1 VTAAGAKTGG
11 MGPLGRLARAYG
23 VQTAYHDIA
32 HNRVT
37 VSPRTILAVL
47 RSLGAP
53 LEKAE
58 DARDALR
65 EHEQARWR
73 RPCDPVVVVWDGGTG
88 ELPVRLPHTVS
99 DARIGFR
106 LRLENGS
113 VRELTRDLSRL
124 PAAQEKEVE
133 GGRYVMKT
141 IDLPGKLPWGYHN
154 LTVEICGKTS
164 ETLVLSAPRKAYRSG
179 EGDEGMTW
187 GVFLPLYALHSQ
199 RSLGSG
205 DLSDLSSLMEWVSGM
220 GGNVVGTL
228 PLLAAFLSEPFNP
241 SPYAPA
247 SRLFWNEFYLDVTR
261 VPEFALCPPAR
272 ELFSSPGF
280 RAEVASLRNGP
291 LVDYRRGM
299 ALKRKVI
306 EELALSFFSGNVP
319 SRREAFREFLT
330 ANPEAE
336 EYASFRATG
345 EKQRAPWAAWP
356 APLKD
361 GAITPKDYD
370 EKAKKY
376 HLYAQW
382 VVGEQFHSMSK
393 RFRERGEALY
403 LDLPLGVS
411 YDSYDVWRQRD
422 LFVLDVSAGAPPDD
436 FFTQGQDWGFPPLHP
451 VRSREEGFRYFREC
465 LRHQFRHAGILRID
479 HVMGLHRF
487 FCVPKGVTAREG
499 TYVRY
504 PAEEMYAILSLESH
518 RHGVRL
524 VGEDLGTVPPY
535 VRPAMA
541 RHGLSRMS
549 VVQFGLSPDPAHA
562 LKAVPAGSLGC
573 LNTHDM
579 PPFASF
585 WEGRDIDDRL
595 ALGLLDEKGCREEK
609 TMRSRVKGALAAFL
623 RRQGWLERS
632 GAGAEEVLAACLSF
646 LAGSRAGVVIVNLE
660 DLYLETNPQNVP
672 GTSKERPNWLR
683 KARHGFEEIREMPH
697 VIRILREVDRLRKGK
712 EAGLG
717 SPAGQERKPTREEV
731 G

>member
-1 VTAAGAKTGG
+1 VKASRINNGG
-11 MGPLGRLARAYG
+11 KGPLGRLARAYG

-32 HNRVT
+32 CNRVT
-37 VSPRTILAVL
+37 ASPRTILAVL
-47 RSLGAP
+47 RALGAP

-73 RPCDPVVVVWDGGTG
+73 RPCDPVVVVWDGGSG
-88 ELPVRLPHTVS
+88 ELPVRLPRTLS

-106 LRLENGS
+106 LRLEDGG
-113 VRELTRDLSRL
+113 VLELPCDLSRL
-124 PAAQEKEVE
+124 PAAQEREVE
-133 GGRYVMKT
+133 GERYVMKT
-141 IDLPGKLPWGYHN
+141 IDLPGNLPWGYHN
-154 LTVEICGKTS
+154 LTLEISGKTS
-164 ETLVLSAPRKAYRSG
+164 ETLVLSSPRRAYRP
-179 EGDEGMTW
+179 DEGAGGKTW
-187 GVFLPLYALHSQ
+187 GVFLPLYALSSDK
-199 RSLGSG
+199 SLGNG

-220 GGNVVGTL
+220 GGTVVGTL

-261 VPEFALCPPAR
+261 VPEFAACPPAR

-280 RAEVASLRNGP
+280 RAEVAALRTGP

-299 ALKRKVI
+299 ALRRRVI
-306 EELALSFFSGNVP
+306 EELARSFFSGNDP
-319 SRREAFREFLT
+319 LRREAFREYV
-330 ANPEAE
+330 ADNPEAE

-345 EKQRAPWAAWP
+345 ERQRAPWAAWP

-361 GAITPKDYD
+361 GTITPGAYE
-370 EKAKKY
+370 EKGKKY

-382 VVGEQFHSMSK
+382 VLAEQFQAMSK
-393 RFRERGEALY
+393 RFRDRGKALY

-411 YDSYDVWRQRD
+411 YDSYDVWRRRD
-422 LFVLDVSAGAPPDD
+422 LFVLEVSAGAPPDD

-451 VRSREEGFRYFREC
+451 VRSREEGFRYFRDC

-487 FCVPKGVTAREG
+487 FCVPKGMTAREG

-524 VGEDLGTVPPY
+524 VGEDLGTVPSY

-549 VVQFGLSPDPAHA
+549 VVQFGLSPDPVRA

-595 ALGLLDEKGCREEK
+595 ALGLLDEKGSREER
-609 TMRSRVKGALAAFL
+609 TMRSRVKGALSSFL

-646 LAGSRAGVVIVNLE
+646 LAASRAGVVIVNLE

-683 KARHGFEEIREMPH
+683 KARHGFEEIREMSQ
-697 VIRILREVDRLRKGK
+697 VIRILRKVDRLRKGK
-712 EAGLG
+712 EAGLEH
-717 SPAGQERKPTREEV
+717 PAGQVRKPARKEV

>member
-1 VTAAGAKTGG
+1 VTAAGGKTGG

-23 VQTAYHDIA
+23 VQTAYNDIA
-32 HNRVT
+32 HKRVT
-37 VSPRTILAVL
+37 ASPRTILAVL
-47 RSLGAP
+47 RALGAP

-73 RPCDPVVVVWDGGTG
+73 RPCDPVVVAWDGNGG
-88 ELPVRLPHTVS
+88 ELPVRLPQTLS
-99 DARIGFR
+99 DVRNGFR
-106 LRLENGS
+106 LRLEDGS
-113 VRELTRDLSRL
+113 ALELPCDLSRI
-124 PAAQEKEVE
+124 PVAQEREVE
-133 GGRYVMKT
+133 GERYVMKK
-141 IDLPGKLPWGYHN
+141 IDLPGGLPWGYHVM
-154 LTVEICGKTS
+154 TVEIRGETS

-179 EGDEGMTW
+179 EGEEEKSW
-187 GVFLPLYALHSQ
+187 GVFLPLYAIHSQ
-199 RSLGSG
+199 NGMGSG
-205 DLSDLSSLMEWVSGM
+205 DLTDLSSLMEWVSGM
-220 GGNVVGTL
+220 GGTVAGTL

-261 VPEFALCPPAR
+261 VPEFAACTPAR

-280 RAEVASLRNGP
+280 REKVDALRASP

-306 EELALSFFSGNVP
+306 EELALSFFSGNDP
-319 SRREAFREFLT
+319 GRREAFREFLA

-336 EYASFRATG
+336 GYASFRATG
-345 EKQRAPWAAWP
+345 ERQRTPWAAWAP
-356 APLKD
+356 PLKN
-361 GAITPKDYD
+361 GAITPEDYD
-370 EKAKKY
+370 EKARRY

-382 VVGEQFHSMSK
+382 VVGEQVRAISK
-393 RFRERGEALY
+393 RFRERGEELY

-411 YDSYDVWRQRD
+411 YDSYDVWRQRN

-436 FFTQGQDWGFPPLHP
+436 FFTRGQDWGFPPLHP
-451 VRSREEGFRYFREC
+451 VRNREEGFRYFREC

-487 FCVPKGVTAREG
+487 FFVPKGIPPGEG

-504 PAEEMYAILSLESH
+504 PAEEMYAVLSLESH

-524 VGEDLGTVPPY
+524 VGEDLGTVPSY

-549 VVQFGLSPDPAHA
+549 VVQYEISPDPDRA
-562 LKAVPAGSLGC
+562 LKPVPAGSLGC

-595 ALGLLDEKGCREEK
+595 ALGLLDEKGSREERA
-609 TMRSRVKGALAAFL
+609 MRSRVKRALAAFL
-623 RRQGWLERS
+623 RRQGWLKGS
-632 GAGAEEVLAACLSF
+632 GSGAEEVLAACLSL
-646 LAGSRAGVVIVNLE
+646 LAGSKAGVVIVNLE

-672 GTSKERPNWLR
+672 GTSKERPNWRR
-683 KARHGFEEIREMPH
+683 KARHGFEEIREMPR
-697 VIRILREVDRLRKGK
+697 VIRILREVDRLRKGEK
-712 EAGLG
+712 RR
-717 SPAGQERKPTREEV
+717 PAGTREREEEPTREEV